1 MKSFRLLFRA
11 IFSIIFLISC
21 EPSPSEEPEEI
32 LEIQDPNFKNALLNT
47 NAIDTNNDGV
57 GDRNI
62 DLNNDGLIQLDEVET
77 VESLILG
84 FHYGIIINSVDIRE
98 IEHFSNLKY
107 LELTTGTNE
116 GFVENPDN
124 SKITY
129 DFTALSSLETLI
141 INHLSSNLYA
151 SINVSYLKNLTKLDL
166 THNNPGYDIAP
177 EDWEYPTH
185 FTQISMQGCDKLEEL
200 ILENSFLIIDFC
212 EAPSIKKLN
221 MRYLEGGEPEVFDFH
236 CLEQLEE
243 LDISENLIHTLILKN
258 GSVLNTFWA
267 NYIGNADL
275 ANYPFIKE
283 VCIDDIP
290 EELEQISEII
300 NEETVVTT
308 DCTF

>member
-1 MKSFRLLFRA
+1 MKKIRVLFLA
-11 IFSIIFLISC
+11 IFSVIYLISC
-21 EPSPSEEPEEI
+21 EPSPSEKPEEI
-32 LEIQDPNFKNALLNT
+32 LEIQDPNFKNALLST
-47 NAIDTNNDGV
+47 NAVDTNNDRI

-62 DLNNDGLIQLDEVET
+62 DLNNDGLIQLEEVET

-84 FHYGIIINSVDIRE
+84 FDYGIIINSVDIRE

-107 LELTTGTNE
+107 LELTTSTNE
-116 GFVENPDN
+116 GFVENLNDAKV
-124 SKITY
+124 SY
-129 DFTALSSLETLI
+129 DFTALGNLEILI

-151 SINVSYLKNLTKLDL
+151 SINVSNLKNLTKLDL
-166 THNNPGYDIAP
+166 THNNPGYEIAP
-177 EDWEYPTH
+177 EDWKYPTH
-185 FTQISMQGCDKLEEL
+185 FTRISMQGCVNLEEL
-200 ILENSFLIIDFC
+200 ILENSFLIVDFC

-236 CLEQLEE
+236 CLKQLEE

-258 GSVLNTFWA
+258 GSVLDKFWA
-267 NYIGNADL
+267 NYIGNAEL

-300 NEETVVTT
+300 NEDTVVTT